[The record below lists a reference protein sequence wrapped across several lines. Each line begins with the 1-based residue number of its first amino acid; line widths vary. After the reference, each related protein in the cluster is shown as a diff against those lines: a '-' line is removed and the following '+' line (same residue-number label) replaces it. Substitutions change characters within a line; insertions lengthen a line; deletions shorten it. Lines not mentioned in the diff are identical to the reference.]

1 VTAPGIRERIA
12 IALTAASVVVACVFG
27 VMAVRSYTQPASGV
41 VADVGQG
48 NVSGAQGGNGVST
61 GSPGTGDATGGG
73 SSGGG
78 SGGVSGGN
86 ITIGGFFDISG
97 PVDSSVERDT
107 VRAYMQAVNA
117 SGGINGRKVQYVW
130 CDSKYDASS
139 AHACAQYLIAQNVL
153 AVVGWTAPLGENNEV
168 RTFTNPGIPV
178 IGGLGTPNEFN
189 DPLSFPVSASFLRYG
204 TAIADEARAIGA
216 KHPAIVV
223 LSDVP
228 WVRPVEANLL
238 NRLTADG
245 VGYTDVEEVS
255 ATQASYTATV
265 FNLQHSH
272 HGPSGGGA
280 GPNYQCAATDRACPD
295 YVIAALDPFSYHRL
309 FDAMEAANW
318 YPHVLGAGLDKFN
331 VQKSYDREI
340 AGAHSLVPFLSPYD
354 HQGNATVRQYL
365 GTVQHFYPGQF
376 QALDIYTQH
385 SWTAAMLFVA
395 AARKAGSNLTRASL
409 AQALNGIQN
418 FDTGWSVPLSYGPG
432 PHDPNR
438 CFTYT
443 ADAAPNGSWHT
454 VSGWICP

>member
-1 VTAPGIRERIA
+1 GSGREHVTAPGIRERVA

-48 NVSGAQGGNGVST
+48 NVSGSQ
-61 GSPGTGDATGGG
+61 ATGAGASPAAGGGTTTGG

-107 VRAYMQAVNA
+107 VRSYMQAVNA
-117 SGGINGRKVQYVW
+117 SGGINGRQVQYVW

-245 VGYTDVEEVS
+245 IGYTDVE
-255 ATQASYTATV
+255 
-265 FNLQHSH
+265 
-272 HGPSGGGA
+272 
-280 GPNYQCAATDRACPD
+280 
-295 YVIAALDPFSYHRL
+295 
-309 FDAMEAANW
+309 
-318 YPHVLGAGLDKFN
+318 
-331 VQKSYDREI
+331 
-340 AGAHSLVPFLSPYD
+340 
-354 HQGNATVRQYL
+354 
-365 GTVQHFYPGQF
+365 
-376 QALDIYTQH
+376 
-385 SWTAAMLFVA
+385 
-395 AARKAGSNLTRASL
+395 
-409 AQALNGIQN
+409 
-418 FDTGWSVPLSYGPG
+418 
-432 PHDPNR
+432 
-438 CFTYT
+438 
-443 ADAAPNGSWHT
+443 
-454 VSGWICP
+454 

>member
-1 VTAPGIRERIA
+1 MT
-12 IALTAASVVVACVFG
+12 
-27 VMAVRSYTQPASGV
+27 VRSFTQPGTLV
-41 VADVGQG
+41 
-48 NVSGAQGGNGVST
+48 AQGQPVGGGPSGNDLGAAGTNGSAGGST
-61 GSPGTGDATGGG
+61 GAATGGG
-73 SSGGG
+73 GGASTAGG
-78 SGGVSGGN
+78 SGAVTGGT
-86 ITIGGFFDISG
+86 IVIGGFFGISG

-117 SGGINGRKVQYVW
+117 GGGINGRQVQYVW

-139 AHACAQYLIAQNVL
+139 AHACAQYLIAENVL
-153 AVVGWTAPLGENNEV
+153 AVVGSTAPLGENNEI
-168 RTFTNPGIPV
+168 RTLTGAGIPV

-204 TAIADEARAIGA
+204 TAIADEARAVGA
-216 KHPAIVV
+216 RHPAIVV

-228 WVRPVEANLL
+228 WVHPVEANLL

-245 VGYTDVEEVS
+245 IGYTDVEEVS

-280 GPNYQCAATDRACPD
+280 GPNYQCAATDKSCPD

-340 AGAHSLVPFLSPYD
+340 FGAHSLVPFLSPYD
-354 HQGNATVRQYL
+354 NQGNATVRQYL

-395 AARKAGSNLTRASL
+395 AARKAGSNLSRETL
-409 AQALNGIQN
+409 VQALDGTQN
-418 FDTGWSVPLSYGPG
+418 FDTGWSVPLSYGSG
-432 PHDPNR
+432 AHEPNQ
-438 CFTYT
+438 CFRYT
-443 ADAAPNGSWHT
+443 GDKPPRGSLGT
-454 VSGWICP
+454 GGGLGCFYS